1 MESNYLTQT
10 MKANIKQRE
19 IEDCSEEI
27 LNIRFIIFLRT
38 FFIFMLLVFV
48 IGQLEAQVTIGGR

>member
-10 MKANIKQRE
+10 MKANIKQRK

>member
-1 MESNYLTQT
+1 MESNYLRQT
-10 MKANIKQRE
+10 MKANIKQRK

-27 LNIRFIIFLRT
+27 LNMRLIIFLRT
-38 FFIFMLLVFV
+38 FFILMLLVFA

>member
-10 MKANIKQRE
+10 MKANIKQRK

-27 LNIRFIIFLRT
+27 LNIRFIIFLRI
-38 FFIFMLLVFV
+38 FFILMLLVFA

>member
-10 MKANIKQRE
+10 MKANIKQRK

-38 FFIFMLLVFV
+38 FFILMLLVFA

>member
-10 MKANIKQRE
+10 MKANIKQRK

-48 IGQLEAQVTIGGR
+48 IGQLEAQVIIGGR

>member
-10 MKANIKQRE
+10 MKANIKQRK

-27 LNIRFIIFLRT
+27 LNMRLIIFLRT
-38 FFIFMLLVFV
+38 FFILMLLVFA

>member
-1 MESNYLTQT
+1 MESNFLTQT
-10 MKANIKQRE
+10 MKANIKQRK